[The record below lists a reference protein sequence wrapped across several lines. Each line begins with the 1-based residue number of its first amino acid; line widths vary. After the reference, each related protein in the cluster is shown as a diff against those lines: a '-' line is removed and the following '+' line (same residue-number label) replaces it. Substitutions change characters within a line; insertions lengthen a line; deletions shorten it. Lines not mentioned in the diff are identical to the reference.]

1 MKRRRLWR
9 TVGNMESVRDM
20 QQRDREER
28 FTTLASLVTEPLQ
41 RYLARRTDQDI
52 AQDVLAE
59 ALAVLWRR
67 LEDVPTDNPLP
78 WCYAV
83 TRGCL
88 ANATRA
94 ARRQRRLIERL
105 SVVQSRE
112 CFEPVLDDAELHDA
126 LGHLSEQ
133 DRELVRLWAWEQ
145 LAPQEIAAVL
155 GVTPNAARI
164 RLHRARAKLSQ
175 LLTSRNGGGG
185 AGQEQVTER
194 RPG

>member
-1 MKRRRLWR
+1 MKRRCLWW
-9 TVGNMESVRDM
+9 TVRNMESVREM

-28 FTTLASLVTEPLQ
+28 FATLASLVSEPLH
-41 RYLARRTDQDI
+41 RYLARRTDQDT
-52 AQDVLAE
+52 AQDVLE
-59 ALAVLWRR
+59 ETLVVLWRR
-67 LEDVPTDNPLP
+67 LDDVPTDNPLP

-94 ARRQRRLIERL
+94 ARRQRRLVERL
-105 SVVQSRE
+105 ILVQSRD
-112 CFEPVLDDAELHDA
+112 CIEPVLDDTELHDA

-155 GVTPNAARI
+155 GVTANAARI
-164 RLHRARAKLSQ
+164 RLHRARAKLRQ
-175 LLTSRNGGGG
+175 LLASRNGG
-185 AGQEQVTER
+185 AADGQEQVTER

>member
-1 MKRRRLWR
+1 M
-9 TVGNMESVRDM
+9 RDL
-20 QQRDREER
+20 QRGSREER
-28 FTTLASLVTEPLQ
+28 FTALVTLVSQ
-41 RYLARRTDQDI
+41 SLRKYVGRRTDPDT

-59 ALAVLWRR
+59 ALVVLWRR

-94 ARRQRRLIERL
+94 AHRQRRLVERL
-105 SVVQSRE
+105 TLVQARE
-112 CFEPVLDDAELHDA
+112 SFEPVLDDADLYDA
-126 LGHLSEQ
+126 LGRLSDQ

-145 LAPQEIAAVL
+145 LAPQEIAVVL

-164 RLHRARAKLSQ
+164 RLHRARAKLGQ
-175 LLTSRNGGGG
+175 LLESGNVSGTS
-185 AGQEQVTER
+185 GQEQVTER

>member
-1 MKRRRLWR
+1 
-9 TVGNMESVRDM
+9 MESVRDM

-28 FTTLASLVTEPLQ
+28 FTTLASLVSEPLR
-41 RYLARRTDQDI
+41 RYLARRTDQDT

-59 ALAVLWRR
+59 TLVVLWRR
-67 LEDVPTDNPLP
+67 LENVPTDNPLP

-94 ARRQRRLIERL
+94 ARRQRRLVERL
-105 SVVQSRE
+105 SVVQSRD
-112 CFEPVLDDAELHDA
+112 CLEPVLDDADLHDA
-126 LGHLSEQ
+126 LGRLSEQ

-145 LAPQEIAAVL
+145 LAPQEIAVVL

-164 RLHRARAKLSQ
+164 RLHRARAKLR
-175 LLTSRNGGGG
+175 LLLASRNVSGG
-185 AGQEQVTER
+185 AGQEQATQR
-194 RPG
+194 RSG